1 MVLLRAL
8 PQLKVFEKEMDK
20 IESNLNEATEKDKD
34 VGDSLP
40 FINEALVILEVLTR
54 KCCFKSLRMNLVN
67 IKKEEDLSLGT

>member
-40 FINEALVILEVLTR
+40 FINEALVILEVLTESVVSR
-54 KCCFKSLRMNLVN
+54 A
-67 IKKEEDLSLGT
+67 

>member
-20 IESNLNEATEKDKD
+20 IESNLIEATEKDKD

-40 FINEALVILEVLTR
+40 FINEALVILEVLTS
-54 KCCFKSLRMNLVN
+54 CCFKSLRMNLVN